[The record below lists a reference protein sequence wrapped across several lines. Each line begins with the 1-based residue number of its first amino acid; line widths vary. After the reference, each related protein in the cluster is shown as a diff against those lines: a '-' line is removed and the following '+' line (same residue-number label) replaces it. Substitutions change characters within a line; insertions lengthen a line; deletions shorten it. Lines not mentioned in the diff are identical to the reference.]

1 MAYSKTDMV
10 AALCLNILDSDTD
23 FSTTSHPTADQ
34 VDVWLSSGCSIIET
48 HLSSWGYSVPPGSS
62 SGVWYMLADLNALF
76 GAARAE
82 LSRVNVTVAPGER
95 TRGQVYNDMFWKGL
109 FELRLLDL
117 TEMGLSRRSGDKIY
131 VGGVSKDDKDT
142 WVDDDDRVEPR
153 LRRGMFKMPGSVYP
167 DGSDDADD

>member
-1 MAYSKTDMV
+1 MAYCSASDV
-10 AALCLNILDSDTD
+10 AGLSYSLIDGGST
-23 FSTTSHPTADQ
+23 FSASTNPTTSQ
-34 VDVWLSSGCSIIET
+34 VTVWLSSGCSIIES
-48 HLSSWGYSVPPGSS
+48 HMSSWGYSVPPGSS

-82 LSRVNVTVAPGER
+82 LSRTNITVGPGER

-109 FELRLLDL
+109 FNLRLIDL
-117 TEMGLSRRSGDKIY
+117 TEVGLSRRSSDKIY

-142 WVDDDDRVEPR
+142 WESDDDRVEPR